1 MLQMAI
7 LTVRAPGRSK
17 FERLRFDQVLGE
29 DIEARA
35 YFSVQDRSMMQLMDK
50 LNAMAE
56 SQARAEEHFS
66 ALRQESKDTRRRME
80 MVEHVLKIKL
90 PELTRNSEDARS
102 STVDMDAETSRNRS
116 ASQELP
122 PATFHKTV
130 PHVGTGNDT
139 PSSFPA
145 GPPLTATVSKGQAPI
160 TEAELFVPTKHTTG
174 AHNMLKWPILEQ
186 LIDLDGIIPRDL
198 YAKEQYPQ
206 HLEIRRGLLKLY
218 GRGEGPKHGDRSSDT
233 PGTPSMSGSMSELGD
248 DAASISSA
256 SDSPWGTGFHSPP
269 NTDTLLRPEPEVGGL
284 NPDGT
289 LKLDSATIK
298 HLLWV
303 FQNHVWLM
311 HPCIPKDTMIRL
323 IKVFIAHYSPDSGQS
338 DRSPYSINHDPELP
352 FRKRK
357 RSQGGIYPIGG
368 SSSPDNSSQRPKA
381 LPERSI
387 NNAIVLLILALGK
400 ICDVKT
406 PIPPFPGEG
415 RDRSSRS
422 APGESPSNI
431 SRPSPGSSSAFQ
443 SPNPETHQLTPGSRG
458 VSTDG
463 YVQNSLKDSGRKN
476 SDVIPGL
483 AYYAYATDILGN
495 LQGGNDTSHAQA
507 FILAAL
513 YSAQL
518 VRVMDSF
525 SWLTQATRACQIL
538 VQTDH
543 VVDDKIN
550 DVPKSTNRDPRQENI
565 RLLYWT
571 CLQLES
577 DILAELDALSASGL
591 YYHEDVVAYPKG
603 VFHDMPDPSEM
614 PANIPDMML
623 HYSGQIQ
630 LRRFLNKVHK
640 TNFYKQGEPRQRPP
654 EGNGADHEVVQSEWE
669 GVETPE
675 ETYQRLTSYLDD
687 WKAILPPHMQWD
699 EEDAPPPAEI
709 NQARLRAK
717 YYGARYVLN
726 RPFLLQAIE
735 PFGVKERKSPVSEE
749 TIMHAAETC
758 VAAAIRSTVAFDGLP
773 GGLEN
778 RILVT
783 SIFGTAHAQFGN
795 CLVLAAT
802 HKSLRLKHLVDREKL
817 DSLLDRTIKFL
828 SNYELHSPTLKCDK
842 LILMRLKHN
851 LDKPVGQSS
860 SMSLSS
866 SFGSNK

>member
-1 MLQMAI
+1 MGPQHRISMLQMVI
-7 LTVRAPGRSK
+7 PTAPVLGRNK
-17 FERLRFDQVLGE
+17 FEQLR
-29 DIEARA
+29 
-35 YFSVQDRSMMQLMDK
+35 QDRSMMQLMDK
-50 LNAMAE
+50 LNAMAD

-66 ALRQESKDTRRRME
+66 ALRQESKDNRRRME

-122 PATFHKTV
+122 AATFHKTV
-130 PHVGTGNDT
+130 PHVDTENNT

-145 GPPLTATVSKGQAPI
+145 APPPAATLSKGQAPI

-186 LIDLDGIIPRDL
+186 LIDLDRIIPKDL
-198 YAKEQYPQ
+198 YPKDQYPQ
-206 HLEIRRGLLKLY
+206 QLEIRRGLLKLY
-218 GRGEGPKHGDRSSDT
+218 GRGEGPRHGDRSSDS
-233 PGTPSMSGSMSELGD
+233 PGTPSMSGSISELGD
-248 DAASISSA
+248 DTSSISSA

-269 NTDTLLRPEPEVGGL
+269 NTDTSLRPEPDVGGL

-289 LKLDSATIK
+289 LKLDSWTVRSLFAIF
-298 HLLWV
+298 HDNIWR
-303 FQNHVWLM
+303 M
-311 HPCIPKDTMIRL
+311 HPCIPKDTMGRL
-323 IKVFIAHYSPDSGQS
+323 MKNFISHYSHDSGQS
-338 DRSPYSINHDPELP
+338 DRSPYSISHDPELP

-357 RSQGGIYPIGG
+357 RSQGSVYPTGG

-381 LPERSI
+381 PPERSI
-387 NNAIVLLILALGK
+387 NNALVLLILALGK
-400 ICDVKT
+400 ICLLKE

-415 RDRSSRS
+415 KDRLSRP

-431 SRPSPGSSSAFQ
+431 TRPSPGSTSAFQ
-443 SPNPETHQLTPGSRG
+443 SPNPETHQVTPGSRAA
-458 VSTDG
+458 STDV
-463 YVQNSLKDSGRKN
+463 YVLNSLKDTGRKN
-476 SDVIPGL
+476 VDIIPGL

-518 VRVMDSF
+518 ARVMDSY

-538 VQTDH
+538 VQRDH

-550 DVPKSTNRDPRQENI
+550 DVPKSTIRDPRQENV

-603 VFHDMPDPSEM
+603 VLHDMPESEEM
-614 PANIPDMML
+614 TENISDLML
-623 HYSGQIQ
+623 YYSGQIQ

-640 TNFYKQGEPRQRPP
+640 TNFYKQAETRQRPLQ
-654 EGNGADHEVVQSEWE
+654 GNGPDHEVVPSEWE

-687 WKAILPPHMQWD
+687 WKAILPTGMRWD
-699 EEDAPPPAEI
+699 EENDLPPDEI
-709 NQARLRAK
+709 NKARLRAK
-717 YYGARYVLN
+717 YYGARVVLN
-726 RPFLLQAIE
+726 RPFLLQAME
-735 PFGVKERKSPVSEE
+735 PFGVKERKSMVSEE
-749 TIMHAAETC
+749 TMMHAAETC

-773 GGLEN
+773 EGLKH
-778 RILVT
+778 RIPVT

-802 HKSLRLKHLVDREKL
+802 HKSHRLQHLVERKTL

-842 LILMRLKHN
+842 LILTSLKHN
-851 LDKPVGQSS
+851 LDRPVGQSS
-860 SMSLSS
+860 SMSVSS